1 MTNIYKLI
9 YRSTDGEIKELMVY
23 SNPLLSP
30 DEQFQLACNCLKE
43 RETPLRLVSKNRCS
57 PNFCFV
63 EGCKTEDPFMCS
75 NCRFIKEVKK
85 ADVKNLPLKSYVFV
99 GLFYDRDTRSERR
112 EVRKIIKAYKLP
124 EITADL
130 EKELE
135 AKFLEELRK
144 TGKKYSKN
152 HWTLVS
158 VYFERILK
166 DEPPVDV
173 TKDKFVWVRT
183 SDTNEVHTAWIP
195 AIVRGGEVFSAIG
208 ELTSPDSENDTRDF
222 KDSPFEEYVI
232 LDKDKYVQM
241 KNAAD
246 RWLELKGII
255 SRP

>member
-43 RETPLRLVSKNRCS
+43 RETPLRLVSKS
-57 PNFCFV
+57 SHFPNFCFV

-75 NCRFIKEVKK
+75 NCRFTKEVKK

-112 EVRKIIKAYKLP
+112 EVRKIIKACKLP

-144 TGKKYSKN
+144 TGKKYAKN

-195 AIVRGGEVFSAIG
+195 AIVRGGEVLSAIG

-232 LDKDKYVQM
+232 LGKDEYSKI
-241 KNAAD
+241 KKAAD
-246 RWLELKGII
+246 RWIELKGII

>member
-1 MTNIYKLI
+1 MQNIYDLI
-9 YRSTDGEIKELMVY
+9 YKDVNEVVRTIQFVSDPEFSADEQLYFSFKALHAGEI
-23 SNPLLSP
+23 
-30 DEQFQLACNCLKE
+30 
-43 RETPLRLVSKNRCS
+43 PLRLVSKSSRF

-75 NCRFIKEVKK
+75 NCRFTKEVKK

-166 DEPPVDV
+166 DESPVDV

-195 AIVRGGEVFSAIG
+195 AIVRNGEVLSAIG

-232 LDKDKYVQM
+232 LDKDEYTKI
-241 KNAAD
+241 KKAAD
-246 RWLELKGII
+246 RWIELKGII